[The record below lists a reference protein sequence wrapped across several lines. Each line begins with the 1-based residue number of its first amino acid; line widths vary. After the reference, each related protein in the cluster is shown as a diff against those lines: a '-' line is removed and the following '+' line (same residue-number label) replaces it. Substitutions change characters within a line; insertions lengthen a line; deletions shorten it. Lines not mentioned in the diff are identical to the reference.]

1 MLINEYCNL
10 TGYALYG
17 HNLITRFFFQITFN
31 FGVIFGQIKVNNK
44 KNLTFH
50 LILGTSVFSIYG
62 HAVSSETSQK
72 QMTQSENNCKQ
83 KDELASRPTLLHGIL
98 ELQKGPTNSFTGM
111 ATP

>member
-1 MLINEYCNL
+1 M
-10 TGYALYG
+10 
-17 HNLITRFFFQITFN
+17 RFFFQITFN
-31 FGVIFGQIKVNNK
+31 FGVIFGQIKLNNK
-44 KNLTFH
+44 KNLIFH

-62 HAVSSETSQK
+62 HVLSSEIPQK